1 LSKVIFLTIS
11 ILVFLLAITLGAY
24 AKNITFYKIILKNG
38 GSYKVRHY
46 YRTDGEYC
54 FYKSFGKVCFP
65 ESSVASV
72 KKQSA
77 NHRAHKRQ
85 NNTK

>member
-1 LSKVIFLTIS
+1 MSRVIIFTIS
-11 ILVFLLAITLGAY
+11 ILIFLLAITLGAY
-24 AKNITFYKIILKNG
+24 AKNTTIYEIVLKNG

-46 YRTDGEYC
+46 HKTNGQYC

-72 KKQSA
+72 KKHSA
-77 NHRAHKRQ
+77 RHPSPAMSK
-85 NNTK
+85 